1 MVQQSGDGVAR
12 DGEGGGRLDITAL
25 KQIRMVTHLERETQQ
40 SGWSSMIQHKD
51 SAHQCT
57 CLPELHDEVEE
68 VGGGGVLAGS
78 LAGRGLQEVLNGD
91 PLTEA
96 VVQPLLSCGEVAA
109 QVDLNLVCLCVCV
122 CVHVSMCM
130 KSKNM
135 YKE

>member
-1 MVQQSGDGVAR
+1 
-12 DGEGGGRLDITAL
+12 
-25 KQIRMVTHLERETQQ
+25 
-40 SGWSSMIQHKD
+40 MIQHKD

-68 VGGGGVLAGS
+68 VGGGGVLAGG